1 MEKKEIKDFQTVD
14 DVLDFAIKKEE
25 EASRFYSTWSK
36 TVDSK
41 SISDVLAGFAREEQ
55 RHKALILDVK
65 GGKKLNP
72 PEKSITDLKISDYL
86 EEAAPTKDMGFQD
99 ALILA
104 MQREKEAFNLYA
116 SLASM
121 AENDNIKNLFDTL
134 AREEAKHKL
143 GLETLY
149 DESILKEN

>member
-1 MEKKEIKDFQTVD
+1 MEKKEISSFHTIE
-14 DVLDFAIKKEE
+14 DVLDFAIRKEE
-25 EASRFYSTWSK
+25 EASGFYAMWAK

-55 RHKALILDVK
+55 KHKALVLDVK
-65 GGKKLNP
+65 GGKRLDP
-72 PEKSITDLKISDYL
+72 PKESIADLKISDYL
-86 EEAAPTKDMGFQD
+86 EDAAPSKDMGFQE

-104 MQREKEAFNLYA
+104 MQREKESFKLYSDLA
-116 SLASM
+116 SLA
-121 AENDNIKNLFDTL
+121 ENESIKSLFNTL
-134 AREEAKHKL
+134 AQEEAKHKL

>member
-1 MEKKEIKDFQTVD
+1 MEKKKISDFQSID
-14 DVLDFAIKKEE
+14 DVLDFAVEKEE
-25 EASRFYSTWSK
+25 EASAFYSAWSR

-55 RHKALILDVK
+55 KHKALILDVK
-65 GGKKLNP
+65 GGRKLDP
-72 PEKSITDLKISDYL
+72 PGKSITNLKISDYL
-86 EEAAPTKDMGFQD
+86 EDVEPSKDMGFQD

-104 MQREKEAFNLYA
+104 MQREKKAAQLYEN
-116 SLASM
+116 LASM
-121 AENDNIKNLFDTL
+121 AEDENIRNLFNTL
-134 AREEAKHKL
+134 AQEEAKHKL

>member
-1 MEKKEIKDFQTVD
+1 MEKKDITDFRSVD

-25 EASRFYSTWSK
+25 EASSFYSEWSK

-55 RHKALILDVK
+55 KHKALILDVK
-65 GGKKLNP
+65 GGRKLDP
-72 PEKSITDLKISDYL
+72 PKKSIVDLKIADYL
-86 EEAAPTKDMGFQD
+86 EEVDPSKDMGFQD

-104 MQREKEAFNLYA
+104 MKREQKAAILYTN
-116 SLASM
+116 LASM
-121 AENDNIKNLFDTL
+121 AGNESIKNLFNTL
-134 AREEAKHKL
+134 AQEEAKHKL

>member
-1 MEKKEIKDFQTVD
+1 MEKKELSGFQTIE
-14 DVLDFAIKKEE
+14 DVLDFAIRKEE
-25 EASRFYSTWSK
+25 EASSFYSAWSR

-55 RHKALILDVK
+55 KHKALILDVK
-65 GGKKLNP
+65 GGKKLDP
-72 PEKSITDLKISDYL
+72 PGKSVADLKISDYL
-86 EEAAPTKDMGFQD
+86 EDVEPSRDMGFQD

-104 MQREKEAFNLYA
+104 MQREKKAAQLYTD
-116 SLASM
+116 LASM
-121 AENDNIKNLFDTL
+121 AENENMRNLFSTL
-134 AREEAKHKL
+134 AQEEAKHKL